1 MQRLLNNKIHTYLVT
16 AIAFCLPVYSN
27 IIPPLIVLCIL
38 FWLSKPN
45 EIIEGCRSLIKNK
58 AVSAMVALF
67 LIYAIGVLYSA
78 NTKEGLQILETKLSL
93 ILLPIVFSTQ
103 IKNHKENLNQYL
115 RFFIYGCILSAL
127 ICFGWALY
135 SYLKPVY
142 VLIEGKEYDLGA
154 SYFYYGRLSVFIHP
168 SYISMYSNFSLLA
181 LYYLVN
187 SGEIKMNWKWIFA
200 ALLISVFVLLLSSKA
215 GWIGLFIVALF
226 VMINLIRRKFML
238 PAIAILVS
246 LCSLFY
252 VLIISAPEYSQR
264 ITAAT
269 ESVSQSA
276 SGVDLKNSKDGTAS
290 RILVW
295 QAAIDII
302 KEKFL
307 IGTGTGDAKTA
318 MVEKYKEK
326 GMITEFEHNL
336 NAHDQ
341 YLNTF
346 VALGVLGFVSLML
359 CLVIPLFYA
368 VKHKLTLLGTFVC
381 LVGLSFLFESM
392 LETQSG
398 VMFYAFFQTLL
409 CFSFFN
415 SSTPNGSTI
424 NN

>member
-1 MQRLLNNKIHTYLVT
+1 
-16 AIAFCLPVYSN
+16 
-27 IIPPLIVLCIL
+27 
-38 FWLSKPN
+38 
-45 EIIEGCRSLIKNK
+45 
-58 AVSAMVALF
+58 MVALF

-93 ILLPIVFSTQ
+93 VFLPLVFSTQ

-135 SYLKPVY
+135 SYLKPLY

-226 VMINLIRRKFML
+226 VMINLIRRKFIL
-238 PAIAILVS
+238 PAIAILVL

-368 VKHKLTLLGTFVC
+368 VKHKLILLGTFVC
-381 LVGLSFLFESM
+381 LVGLNFLFESM

-415 SSTPNGSTI
+415 SSTPDESTI